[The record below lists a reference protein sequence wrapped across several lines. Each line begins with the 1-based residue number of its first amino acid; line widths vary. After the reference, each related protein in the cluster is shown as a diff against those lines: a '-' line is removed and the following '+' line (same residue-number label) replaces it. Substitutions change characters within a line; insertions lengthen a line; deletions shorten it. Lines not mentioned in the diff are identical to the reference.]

1 MTGKQLPTT
10 SYELDLKENIVYVE
24 GCKIPDYLSSRPF
37 GQIQFSYVLLPDYVT
52 DTDPIEVFAY
62 SDDAYTDLVFE
73 ESKSNGGGLSIT
85 RE

>member
-1 MTGKQLPTT
+1 
-10 SYELDLKENIVYVE
+10 
-24 GCKIPDYLSSRPF
+24 
-37 GQIQFSYVLLPDYVT
+37 VLLPDYVT

-73 ESKSNGGGLSIT
+73 ESKANGGGMSLT